1 MTVFVVK
8 WYISYMFVGWS
19 FHMSVFVTLK
29 QLAGSYLATGY
40 GTVYTVLKISLHIL
54 QGIFVLQ
61 KRKRR
66 SAMDNFENKC
76 LTDQ

>member
-40 GTVYTVLKISLHIL
+40 GIVYTVLKISLHIL
-54 QGIFVLQ
+54 QGILFG
-61 KRKRR
+61 KRERGEVQWIALKT
-66 SAMDNFENKC
+66 NV
-76 LTDQ
+76 

>member
-1 MTVFVVK
+1 MTVFVVY

-54 QGIFVLQ
+54 QLKVFLFG
-61 KRKRR
+61 KRERGEVRWIALKK
-66 SAMDNFENKC
+66 NV
-76 LTDQ
+76 